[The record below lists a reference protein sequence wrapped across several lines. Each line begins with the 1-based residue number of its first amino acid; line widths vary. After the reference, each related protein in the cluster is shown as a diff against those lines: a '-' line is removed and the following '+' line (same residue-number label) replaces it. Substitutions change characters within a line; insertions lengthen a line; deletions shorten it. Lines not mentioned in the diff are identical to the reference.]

1 MPYDLVV
8 AAVLV
13 AHLAFLLY
21 LAVGGFLAWRHP
33 RTLALHAVVVAW
45 GLGSV
50 VVGYPCP
57 LTAVE
62 QWARQR
68 AGRAPLS
75 GRGFIEHYLTGA
87 VYPERF
93 LVAAQLLVGLLVV
106 VSWLRLAV
114 RRGRRWLPGPA
125 RCRAP

>member
-8 AAVLV
+8 TAALV
-13 AHLAFLLY
+13 AHVAFLVY
-21 LAVGGFLAWRHP
+21 LAVGGFLAWRRP
-33 RTLALHAVVVAW
+33 RTLVLHAAVVAW

-62 QWARQR
+62 QWARAR
-68 AGRAPLS
+68 AGRDPLS
-75 GRGFIEHYLTGA
+75 GGGFVEHYLTGA
-87 VYPERF
+87 VYPERY

-106 VSWLRLAV
+106 VSWVGLAV
-114 RRGRRWLPGPA
+114 RRNPVRHGSTVVPPKS
-125 RCRAP
+125 